1 MMMDLLISGGVSA
14 VVLAIFLLE
23 RRDHKV
29 LTSAVEF
36 NGQSSLENGSYVWVN
51 GIAVP
56 GTNSQALEVGIARDV
71 KAVITEETTSIHVSR
86 WSAFWNYWVDSENQ
100 VARVLRGVPFVLIPN
115 PEKLASKMA
124 SAKGGVSGNIVPEVV
139 AGFGL
144 QSTPIVFVPEL
155 TSNPTELDLTTIS
168 DTYAPSGTATVGQ
181 FALDMLTGE
190 RQLGVRT
197 VFRAL
202 PVGSQV
208 TILGQLNK
216 IPPTPAPISVP
227 APIPTTI
234 PVSITDVPTIPT
246 DMPTLPEPM
255 AIADATAA
263 VTTIVAA
270 APTATAVAPL
280 PMISRPIKSEMPF
293 IITRKSYADLIHES
307 AFSARVWWYVF
318 CASVSVF
325 GFFVGRRAYRYYKQQ
340 WVARRVK
347 QLRGAKKDD
356 PKSKSGPTTGLNATR
371 DGIPESEMCSIC
383 LSRRRDTLLLECS
396 HFFFCN
402 ECSLQLTN
410 CPVCRAHIVRRVK
423 MYI

>member
-1 MMMDLLISGGVSA
+1 MDLLISGGVSA
-14 VVLAIFLLE
+14 VVLGIFLLE
-23 RRDHKV
+23 RRDHRV

-36 NGQSSLENGSYVWVN
+36 NGQSSLENGAYVWVN

-56 GTNSQALEVGIARDV
+56 ATNSQALEVGIARDV

-100 VARVLRGVPFVLIPN
+100 VARVLRGIPFVLIPN
-115 PEKLASKMA
+115 PENLAAKMA
-124 SAKGGVSGNIVPEVV
+124 SAKGGAGGSIASEVV
-139 AGFGL
+139 AGVGL
-144 QSTPIVFVPEL
+144 QSTPIVLVPEL
-155 TSNPTELDLTTIS
+155 ASNPTELDLTTIS

-208 TILGQLNK
+208 TILGQLNR
-216 IPPTPAPISVP
+216 IPPTPSPIAAPVLP
-227 APIPTTI
+227 VPTTI
-234 PVSITDVPTIPT
+234 SFPITDVPTVPT
-246 DMPTLPEPM
+246 DLPSIPEPT
-255 AIADATAA
+255 AIAADATTA
-263 VTTIVAA
+263 VTTVAVA

-280 PMISRPIKSEMPF
+280 PMVSRPIKSEMPF
-293 IITRKSYADLIHES
+293 IITRKSYSDLIRES
-307 AFSARVWWYVF
+307 AFSARVWWWVF

-347 QLRGAKKDD
+347 ELRDAKKVD
-356 PKSKSGPTTGLNATR
+356 PNSKSGSTTGLNSNT
-371 DGIPESEMCSIC
+371 DGIPESEICSIC